1 MRYDQGA
8 LRSDTAGARRARVLE
23 STRRPVFTVYLCP
36 VCGGERA
43 VDSSGGGGESVVALQ
58 LCVFAQNL
66 ASPTLRP
73 HVQNSV
79 VSDLRAPKL
88 STYYCWRIHA
98 GALFGSPRG
107 GRPPPG
113 ISCAPIAPCPAADS
127 PPYPCG
133 IASAPI
139 ISARPIRPP

>member
-1 MRYDQGA
+1 MIRGRCAPTQRA
-8 LRSDTAGARRARVLE
+8 LDVPACWRARAAL
-23 STRRPVFTVYLCP
+23 YLRCICAP
-36 VCGGERA
+36 FAGVSV

-66 ASPTLRP
+66 ASQP
-73 HVQNSV
+73 
-79 VSDLRAPKL
+79 SDHTYKL
-88 STYYCWRIHA
+88 SSIRPPRAQTQTTYYCWRIHA
-98 GALFGSPRG
+98 GALFGSRGG

>member
-58 LCVFAQNL
+58 LCVFFTK
-66 ASPTLRP
+66 SRVPTP
-73 HVQNSV
+73 Y
-79 VSDLRAPKL
+79 KL
-88 STYYCWRIHA
+88 SSIRPPRAQTQTTYYCWRIHA
-98 GALFGSPRG
+98 GALFGSRGG